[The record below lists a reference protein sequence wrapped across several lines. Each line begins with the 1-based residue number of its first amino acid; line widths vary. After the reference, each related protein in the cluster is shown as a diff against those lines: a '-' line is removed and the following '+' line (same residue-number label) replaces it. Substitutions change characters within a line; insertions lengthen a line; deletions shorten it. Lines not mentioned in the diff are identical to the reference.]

1 MADRLVTPRVH
12 PVSLWLLCGLALAT
26 ACRTGRSG
34 ELAPPARSG
43 PPVLAVRGT
52 LLRPGGTAIEN
63 AVVVV
68 EGGRIAAAGPAAAV
82 AVPAGAATI
91 GDTGQFI
98 VPGLIDAHV
107 HFFQS
112 GGLYT
117 RPDVIDLRARV
128 PYALEVER
136 IRAGLDRTFRRYLR
150 AGITSVVDFG
160 GPAWVFE
167 VREAAVRAAFAPRVA
182 VAGPLLASV
191 ARPQLDL
198 GDPPIVQVTDPAAA
212 RAMVRGQAAHRPDFV
227 KLWWVVPAGQDAEA
241 WAAVGRSAIEE
252 AHALG
257 LRVAVHAT
265 ELETARAALR
275 AGADVLV
282 HSVIDAEVDDDFIR
296 LLRARDVPYVTTLT
310 VFGGYVRVLNHQ
322 VRLSPAEMELGDPS
336 IAATLVEPF
345 DVPQGRYRQAIGPA
359 AARNARRLRD
369 AGVTVAAG
377 SDAGNIGTL
386 HGAGLHQELEL
397 LVEAG
402 FSPAEALDAATVQA
416 ARVLHRSD
424 LGAIEAGRGADLLVV
439 DADPRVDIRDLRR
452 IAWVVKDGAPHRP
465 DEILPRT
472 AEDVVQAQVNAY
484 NAQDLEAFLSMYAED
499 AVVAKPGGEVL
510 LSGKPALRERY
521 GGLFRR
527 FPLNRVRIA
536 ERRTEGGGRVD
547 DHEII
552 SGRSPE
558 KPDPWDVGWVRY
570 GVEGGLI
577 RRVELP

>member
-1 MADRLVTPRVH
+1 MVDRLVTTRVLAAW
-12 PVSLWLLCGLALAT
+12 PWLVFGLALL
-26 ACRTGRSG
+26 ACRTDRSVKV
-34 ELAPPARSG
+34 APSARSA
-43 PPVLAVRGT
+43 PSVLVVRGT
-52 LLRPGGTAIEN
+52 LLGPRGTAIDD

-68 EGGRIAAAGPAAAV
+68 EGGRITAAGPAASV

-91 GDTGQFI
+91 GGPGQFI
-98 VPGLIDAHV
+98 APGLIDAHV

-128 PYALEVER
+128 PYAQEVDR

-150 AGITSVVDFG
+150 AGVTSVVDFG
-160 GPAWVFE
+160 GPAWNFE
-167 VREAAVRAAFAPRVA
+167 VRKAAVRNALAPRVA

-212 RAMVRGQAAHRPDFV
+212 RAMVRGQATHRPDFV
-227 KLWWVVPAGQDAEA
+227 KLWWVVPPGQRAEA
-241 WAAVGRSAIEE
+241 WEPVGRAAIEE

-265 ELETARAALR
+265 ELETARVALR

-296 LLRARDVPYVTTLT
+296 LLRERNVPYITTLT
-310 VFGGYVRVLNHQ
+310 VFGGYVRVLNHE
-322 VRLSPAEMELGDPS
+322 VRLSGAEMELGDPS

-345 DVPQGRYRQAIGPA
+345 DVPQGRHRQPIGPA

-386 HGAGLHQELEL
+386 HAAGLHQELEL

-402 FSPAEALDAATVQA
+402 FTPAEALDAATVQA
-416 ARVLHRSD
+416 ARVLGGPD
-424 LGAIEAGRGADLLVV
+424 LGSVEVGRVADLLVV
-439 DADPRVDIRDLRR
+439 DADPRADIRNLRR
-452 IAWVVKDGAPHRP
+452 IAWVVKDGTPHRP

-484 NAQDLEAFLSMYAED
+484 NAQDLEAFVSTYAEE
-499 AVVAKPGGEVL
+499 AVVARSGGEIL
-510 LSGKPALRERY
+510 LTGKTALRERY

-527 FPLNRVRIA
+527 FPQNRVRIA
-536 ERRTEGGGRVD
+536 ERRTQGAGRVE

-552 SGRSPE
+552 TGRSPE

-570 GVEGGLI
+570 DVDGGLI